1 VTGHDVRDLTG
12 PGTTEE
18 RWRSSGL
25 LAALPRALPDEL
37 RPAGRVVVVAPHPDD
52 ETLGAGATLAAWA
65 ATGDLPVTVVAV
77 TDGEGSH
84 PGSPT
89 LRPAELA
96 ERRHTERHR
105 ALAALGLADA
115 TMVRAGLPDG
125 GVAGHRGVLTDL
137 LDELLRP
144 GDTLLAPLPGDGHP
158 DHDAV
163 AGVADEVAARHGVTR
178 WHYAVWL
185 WHWAEPDAGDREERG
200 VPRDGAVAVSLPE
213 AAQRAK
219 RDAVACFTTQV
230 QPLSADPRDAA
241 ILPPEVLARLL
252 REIEVLWR
260 TT

>member
-1 VTGHDVRDLTG
+1 MTGRDVGGRDLTG
-12 PGTTEE
+12 TGTAEA

-25 LAALPRALPDEL
+25 LAAFPRVTPEEL

-52 ETLGAGATLAAWA
+52 ETLGAGGTLAAWA
-65 ATGDLPVTVVAV
+65 ATGGLPVTVVAV

-96 ERRHTERHR
+96 ERRHDERRR
-105 ALAALGLADA
+105 ALAALGLPDA
-115 TMVRAGLPDG
+115 AVVRAGLPDA

-137 LDELLRP
+137 LDGLLRP

-163 AGVADEVAARHGVTR
+163 AEVADDIAARHGVAR

-185 WHWAEPDAGDREERG
+185 WHWAEPDDPA
-200 VPRDGAVAVSLPE
+200 VPRQDGVAVTLP
-213 AAQRAK
+213 ATAQRAK
-219 RDAVACFTTQV
+219 HDAVACFTTQV
-230 QPLSADPRDAA
+230 QPLSDDPRDAA

-252 REIEVLWR
+252 REVEVLWR